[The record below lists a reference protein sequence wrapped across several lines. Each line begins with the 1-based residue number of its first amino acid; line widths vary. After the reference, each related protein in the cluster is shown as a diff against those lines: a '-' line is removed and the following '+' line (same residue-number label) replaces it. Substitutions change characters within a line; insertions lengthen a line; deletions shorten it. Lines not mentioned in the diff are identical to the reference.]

1 MKLFRF
7 GEIGYEKPGIINNN
21 GDKIDVSKFNSDYD
35 QNFFANNGLN
45 NLSKWLENNSSICPV
60 IDKDSRLGLPIVNPS
75 KIICVGLNYEKHAL
89 EGKMDIP
96 K

>member
-21 GDKIDVSKFNSDYD
+21 GDKIDVSEFNSDYD

-45 NLSKWLENNSSICPV
+45 NL
-60 IDKDSRLGLPIVNPS
+60 
-75 KIICVGLNYEKHAL
+75 IIT
-89 EGKMDIP
+89 
-96 K
+96 